1 VVYGT
6 TWRII
11 GCVWQYLAHYWLCMA
26 VPGACIGCVWQYL
39 YLAHVMAVYGS
50 TWRMYWLAC
59 MAGSTPTCYLPI
71 SQIWTYLHLHLNRWH
86 TAHTSTSHSGPGARC
101 CYCQSIATAC
111 SARSVPLRAARSS
124 PVLLLPSWRL
134 ALALALGWRLLADVG
149 RIESPYCCYCQ
160 YIPPRVNKLL
170 TPAPS
175 HYRQVGWFR
184 ALLGAGGTRQSSSTA
199 P

>member
-1 VVYGT
+1 
-6 TWRII
+6 
-11 GCVWQYLAHYWLCMA
+11 MA
-26 VPGACIGCVWQYL
+26 VPGAL
-39 YLAHVMAVYGS
+39 LAVYGS
-50 TWRMYWLAC
+50 TWRMYWLC
-59 MAGSTPTCYLPI
+59 MAVPVPGACNGCVWQHLAHVLVGVYGW
-71 SQIWTYLHLHLNRWH
+71 QHTYLLPAYIPDMDISASASLPACNRWH